1 MNTFDI
7 NKFNLEFEQQQREQQ
22 LSQQPIIAKQT
33 LVKKRLDQYTI
44 GELLIEYKNSLLEI
58 IDSLILFRY
67 NNLNDFINIFNN
79 NLLTT
84 GITILILAFG
94 LWLFKNI

>member
-22 LSQQPIIAKQT
+22 LSQQPIIAQQT
-33 LVKKRLDQYTI
+33 LVEKRLDQYTI

-67 NNLNDFINIFNN
+67 NNFNDFINIFNN

-84 GITILILAFG
+84 GITIIILAFG